1 MSDINGIVGVVK
13 LKLRANIRD
22 EQIESGRGRE
32 WEEVEVKQAK
42 KNSEPELSWAWS
54 EFSKSSPGQAWA
66 FKIGPMNFLCGLFST
81 SLGLG
86 GFIMILYC
94 EFQT

>member
-1 MSDINGIVGVVK
+1 MQKGLTETKERPENQHLLHFFCQKRNELLIDQMSDINGIVGVVK

-42 KNSEPELSWAWS
+42 KNSEPELS
-54 EFSKSSPGQAWA
+54 
-66 FKIGPMNFLCGLFST
+66 
-81 SLGLG
+81 
-86 GFIMILYC
+86 
-94 EFQT
+94 